1 MKMSLIRSLA
11 VLAGFFAL
19 EIFAQSTPAE
29 NPAIVPTLRNDWFLR
44 HTGFVAEANNGGID
58 LLFIGDSITDGWRKA
73 GKAVWT
79 TRYEPLKAANFGIG
93 GDRTEHVLWRLQNG
107 ELKGI
112 HPKVAVVMIGTNNT
126 ARDTAPQIA
135 EGVTAIVNEIKK
147 QIPETKILL
156 LAIFPR
162 SEKPDS
168 PLRKKIAEVNQIL
181 AKLDDGGRSV
191 AYLDIGDKFLQPDGV
206 LPATVMPDFL
216 HPNEKGYEIWGD
228 AMAQKLSE
236 LLLAK

>member
-1 MKMSLIRSLA
+1 MKLSLLRCLA
-11 VLAGFFAL
+11 VLAGAL
-19 EIFAQSTPAE
+19 ASHAFAQPAVVE
-29 NPAIVPTLRNDWFLR
+29 NPAVVPTLRNDWFLR
-44 HTGFVAEANNGGID
+44 HTGFVAEANSGGID
-58 LLFIGDSITDGWRKA
+58 LLFIGDSITDSWRKT

-79 TRYEPLKAANFGIG
+79 TRYEPLKAANFGIS

-126 ARDTAPQIA
+126 GRDTAPQIA
-135 EGVTAIVNEIKK
+135 EGVIAIVNEIKK

-162 SEKPDS
+162 AEKPDS
-168 PLRKKIAEVNQIL
+168 PLRTKITEVNQTL
-181 AKLDDGGRSV
+181 AKLDDGGRTV
-191 AYLDIGDKFLQPDGV
+191 AYLDIGDKFLQSDGV

-228 AMAQKLSE
+228 SMAQKLSE
-236 LLLAK
+236 LLRMK